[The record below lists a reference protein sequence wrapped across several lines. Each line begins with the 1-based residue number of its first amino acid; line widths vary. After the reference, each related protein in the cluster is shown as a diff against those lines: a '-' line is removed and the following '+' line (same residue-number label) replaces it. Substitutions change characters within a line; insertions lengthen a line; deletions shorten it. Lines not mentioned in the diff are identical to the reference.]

1 MNKWIKPL
9 KLEMAVAQIIHQQA
23 LNGVQFDIDKAHQ
36 HVDTLQD
43 LCDELYESIRLYLT
57 MEVTQVGKSVMKPFL
72 KAGGHVKRVIDWY
85 GLEVDTVGG
94 PFSKVEFTEP
104 DLGSRQKLIKQLLKH
119 GWKPTIFTDGGKKGI
134 KQPKLTVKGKPVDS
148 LFKIDA
154 PVGKDIAKWY
164 TYQHRKSQIEGWIRD
179 IRPDNRL
186 SAQANS
192 CGTNT
197 YRMRHKIVV
206 NVPKADPTVIF
217 GYEMRDL
224 FIAAFGHWLVGH
236 DASGLEA
243 RIMAHYTT
251 PFDNGEFAHEV
262 LNGDIHSKNTR
273 IFYGDKVEGLSRG
286 DPVFDSYRSKS
297 KNGFYALVYGA
308 QPKKLAETLGIPMS
322 EAKRKF
328 NDFWRLNPG
337 LGELRKLIIKLTVR
351 GWVPGL
357 DGRQIRIR
365 SEHSALNAVF
375 QSAGAIVM
383 KVAMVILDHW
393 ARQEGLDFRK
403 VIDMHDESEAEVP
416 DNQIQVY
423 QMDDLEALEKIIDPS
438 QIWMEPKLLHDG
450 HTYRAGYSRYGEL
463 AVQSIRKAGEYLDLR
478 CGLDAEYMIGHSWA
492 EVH

>member
-23 LNGVQFDIDKAHQ
+23 LNGVQFDIDKAHE
-36 HVDTLQD
+36 HVNTLET
-43 LCDELYESIRLYLT
+43 LCNELYDSIRPYMD
-57 MEVTQVGKSVMKPFL
+57 MEVLQIGKSVLKPFL
-72 KAGGHVKRVIDWY
+72 KAGGYSKRVTEWY
-85 GLEVDTVGG
+85 GSEVGLVWG
-94 PFSKVEFTEP
+94 PFSKIEFTEP
-104 DLGSRQKLIKQLLKH
+104 DLGSRQKVIKQLLKH
-119 GWKPTIFTDGGKKGI
+119 GWNPTIFTDGGKKGI

-148 LFKIDA
+148 LFKIEA
-154 PVGKDIAKWY
+154 PVGKAIAKWY
-164 TYQHRKSQIEGWIRD
+164 TYQHRASQIRGWINN
-179 IRPDNRL
+179 IRPDGRL

-206 NVPKADPTVIF
+206 NVPKADPNVIF

-224 FIAAFGHWLVGH
+224 FIALIGHWLVGH

-243 RIMAHYTT
+243 RIMGHYTT
-251 PFDNGEFAHEV
+251 PFDDGEFAHEV

-273 IFYGDKVEGLSRG
+273 IFYRDKVEGLSKG
-286 DPVFDSYRSKS
+286 DPIFDSYRSKS

-308 QPKKLAETLGIPMS
+308 QPNKLAETLGIS
-322 EAKRKF
+322 KKEAKHRF
-328 NDFWRLNPG
+328 EDFWRLNVG
-337 LGELRKLIIKLTVR
+337 LGKLRELILKYAER
-351 GWVPGL
+351 GRVPGL
-357 DGRQIRIR
+357 DGREIRIR

-383 KVAMVILDHW
+383 KVAMVFLDYW
-393 ARQEGLDFRK
+393 AKEEGLGFKK

-423 QMDDLEALEKIIDPS
+423 QMDDLEALKKIIDPS

-450 HTYRAGYSRYGEL
+450 HTYRTGYSRYGEL
-463 AVQSIRKAGEYLDLR
+463 AVKSVRKAGEYLNLR
-478 CGLDAEYMIGHSWA
+478 CELDAEYMIGHSWA